1 MKTINAKEFKNL
13 LKNNNNFQIIDIR
26 EPYEYE
32 DGALTNENIPLDKMM
47 SSLNKI
53 HRDRPVIIYCQ
64 TGKRASAIIYMLE
77 KEYKLENLYNLE
89 GGYNAIQNM
98 SRSKLDFIL
107 ITLKGFT
114 MGGKCNTWC
123 FWWYYSIN
131 NRYL

>member
-64 TGKRASAIIYMLE
+64 SGKRASAIIYMLE
-77 KEYKLENLYNLE
+77 KEYKLKNLYNLE
-89 GGYNAIQNM
+89 GGYNAIMQEE
-98 SRSKLDFIL
+98 
-107 ITLKGFT
+107 
-114 MGGKCNTWC
+114 
-123 FWWYYSIN
+123 YESI
-131 NRYL
+131 

>member
-1 MKTINAKEFKNL
+1 MKTINTKEFKNL

-53 HRDRPVIIYCQ
+53 HKDRPVIIYCQ
-64 TGKRASAIIYMLE
+64 SGKRASAIIYMLE

-89 GGYNAIQNM
+89 GGYNAIMQEE
-98 SRSKLDFIL
+98 
-107 ITLKGFT
+107 
-114 MGGKCNTWC
+114 
-123 FWWYYSIN
+123 YESI
-131 NRYL
+131 

>member
-47 SSLNKI
+47 SSLDKI
-53 HRDRPVIIYCQ
+53 HKDRPVIIYCQ
-64 TGKRASAIIYMLE
+64 SGKRASAIIYMLE

-89 GGYNAIQNM
+89 GGYNAIMQEE
-98 SRSKLDFIL
+98 
-107 ITLKGFT
+107 
-114 MGGKCNTWC
+114 
-123 FWWYYSIN
+123 YESI
-131 NRYL
+131 

>member
-64 TGKRASAIIYMLE
+64 SGKRASAIIYMLE
-77 KEYKLENLYNLE
+77 KEYKLANLYNLE
-89 GGYNAIQNM
+89 GGYNAIMQEE
-98 SRSKLDFIL
+98 
-107 ITLKGFT
+107 
-114 MGGKCNTWC
+114 
-123 FWWYYSIN
+123 YESI
-131 NRYL
+131 

>member
-53 HRDRPVIIYCQ
+53 HRNRPVIIYCQ
-64 TGKRASAIIYMLE
+64 SGKRASAIIYMLE

-89 GGYNAIQNM
+89 GGYNAIMQEE
-98 SRSKLDFIL
+98 
-107 ITLKGFT
+107 
-114 MGGKCNTWC
+114 
-123 FWWYYSIN
+123 YESI
-131 NRYL
+131 

>member
-1 MKTINAKEFKNL
+1 MKTISPKEFKNL
-13 LKNNNNFQIIDIR
+13 LKKKNNFQIIDIR

-77 KEYKLENLYNLE
+77 KEYKLKNLYNLE
-89 GGYNAIQNM
+89 GGYNAIMQEE
-98 SRSKLDFIL
+98 
-107 ITLKGFT
+107 
-114 MGGKCNTWC
+114 
-123 FWWYYSIN
+123 YESI
-131 NRYL
+131 

>member
-1 MKTINAKEFKNL
+1 MKTINTKEFKNL

-53 HRDRPVIIYCQ
+53 HKDRPVIIYCQ
-64 TGKRASAIIYMLE
+64 SGKRASAIIYMLE

-89 GGYNAIQNM
+89 GGYNAVM
-98 SRSKLDFIL
+98 EEE
-107 ITLKGFT
+107 
-114 MGGKCNTWC
+114 
-123 FWWYYSIN
+123 YESI
-131 NRYL
+131 

>member
-64 TGKRASAIIYMLE
+64 SGKRASAIIYMLE

-89 GGYNAIQNM
+89 GGYNAIM
-98 SRSKLDFIL
+98 LEE
-107 ITLKGFT
+107 
-114 MGGKCNTWC
+114 
-123 FWWYYSIN
+123 YESI
-131 NRYL
+131 

>member
-13 LKNNNNFQIIDIR
+13 LTNNNNFQIIDIR

-53 HRDRPVIIYCQ
+53 HSDRPVIIYCQ
-64 TGKRASAIIYMLE
+64 SGKRASAIIYMLE

-89 GGYNAIQNM
+89 GGYNAIMQEE
-98 SRSKLDFIL
+98 
-107 ITLKGFT
+107 
-114 MGGKCNTWC
+114 
-123 FWWYYSIN
+123 YESI
-131 NRYL
+131 

>member
-32 DGALTNENIPLDKMM
+32 DGALTNENIPLDQMM

-53 HRDRPVIIYCQ
+53 HRDRSVIIYCQ
-64 TGKRASAIIYMLE
+64 SGKRASAIIYMLE

-89 GGYNAIQNM
+89 GGYNAVIQEE
-98 SRSKLDFIL
+98 
-107 ITLKGFT
+107 
-114 MGGKCNTWC
+114 
-123 FWWYYSIN
+123 YESI
-131 NRYL
+131 

>member
-13 LKNNNNFQIIDIR
+13 LKENNNFQIIDIR

-53 HRDRPVIIYCQ
+53 QKNRPVIIYCQ
-64 TGKRASAIIYMLE
+64 SGKRASAIIYMLE

-89 GGYNAIQNM
+89 GGYNAIMQEE
-98 SRSKLDFIL
+98 
-107 ITLKGFT
+107 
-114 MGGKCNTWC
+114 
-123 FWWYYSIN
+123 YESI
-131 NRYL
+131 

>member
-13 LKNNNNFQIIDIR
+13 LKNNNSFQIIDIR

-53 HRDRPVIIYCQ
+53 HKDRPVIIYCQ
-64 TGKRASAIIYMLE
+64 SGKRASAIIYMLE

-89 GGYNAIQNM
+89 GGYNAIIQEE
-98 SRSKLDFIL
+98 
-107 ITLKGFT
+107 
-114 MGGKCNTWC
+114 
-123 FWWYYSIN
+123 YESI
-131 NRYL
+131 